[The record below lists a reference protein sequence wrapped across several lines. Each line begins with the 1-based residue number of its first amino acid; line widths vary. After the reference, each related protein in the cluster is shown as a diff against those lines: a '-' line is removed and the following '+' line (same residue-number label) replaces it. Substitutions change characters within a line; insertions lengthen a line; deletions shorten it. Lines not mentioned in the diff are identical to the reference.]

1 MVAGYAVP
9 VRVVGSGIRFAVPL
23 QLTIPSHWQG
33 AGERKGG
40 NMTVTEPNRIDAT
53 AHRPFRILVAD
64 DDRGNREAIADLLR
78 ARGFDTVQAAD
89 GGEAVEIVRMTMV
102 HLVFFDLHMPRLTGL
117 EALQLVRQ
125 MNDLLPAILMTA
137 DATRD
142 VMRQALAEKVH
153 TVLPK
158 PVSPNLVLH
167 AIAQALNKA
176 YGQMAPPVEG
186 TVPAVPAKE
195 APLVHRRLSIEARF
209 TFSRKPTPPNP
220 ETTT

>member
-1 MVAGYAVP
+1 M
-9 VRVVGSGIRFAVPL
+9 I
-23 QLTIPSHWQG
+23 
-33 AGERKGG
+33 
-40 NMTVTEPNRIDAT
+40 VTEPPSRANAMDAT
-53 AHRPFRILVAD
+53 APRPFRILVAD
-64 DDRGNREAIADLLR
+64 DDRGNREALADLLR

-89 GGEAVEIVRMTMV
+89 GGEAVEIVRMSMV

-117 EALQLVRQ
+117 EALQIVRQ

-158 PVSPNLVLH
+158 PVSPNLALH

-176 YGQMAPPVEG
+176 YGQVAPPVNG
-186 TVPAVPAKE
+186 TGPATPPAKGG
-195 APLVHRRLSIEARF
+195 PLVHRVSIEATF

>member
-1 MVAGYAVP
+1 
-9 VRVVGSGIRFAVPL
+9 
-23 QLTIPSHWQG
+23 
-33 AGERKGG
+33 
-40 NMTVTEPNRIDAT
+40 
-53 AHRPFRILVAD
+53 
-64 DDRGNREAIADLLR
+64 
-78 ARGFDTVQAAD
+78 
-89 GGEAVEIVRMTMV
+89 MV

-176 YGQMAPPVEG
+176 YGQMAPPVDG
-186 TVPAVPAKE
+186 TIPAAPAPARKR
-195 APLVHRRLSIEARF
+195 AAHARLSMRPGYVF
-209 TFSRKPTPPNP
+209 RKPTTNGDDDMKIRLMWNWVFYGVFC
-220 ETTT
+220 